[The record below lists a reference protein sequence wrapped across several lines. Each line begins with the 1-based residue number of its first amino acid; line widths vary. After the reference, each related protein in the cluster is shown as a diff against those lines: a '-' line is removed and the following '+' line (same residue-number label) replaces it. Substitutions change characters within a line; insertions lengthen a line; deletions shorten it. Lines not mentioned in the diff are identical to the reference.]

1 MEFLRQ
7 IQDLL
12 EKVLFSALLL
22 CMMVIPW
29 KHALHMFQ
37 QNRYE
42 PGRYIQWGKDQLK
55 VWKHWLFP
63 VLILILALGCIM
75 IPDYRLGKIATVWLA
90 VFVGGVTLYREKK
103 KSYIKPRSLP
113 AV

>member
-29 KHALHMFQ
+29 KHALH
-37 QNRYE
+37 
-42 PGRYIQWGKDQLK
+42 LS
-55 VWKHWLFP
+55 
-63 VLILILALGCIM
+63 LIHI
-75 IPDYRLGKIATVWLA
+75 
-90 VFVGGVTLYREKK
+90 
-103 KSYIKPRSLP
+103 
-113 AV
+113 

>member
-29 KHALHMFQ
+29 KHAFAHVPA
-37 QNRYE
+37 E
-42 PGRYIQWGKDQLK
+42 P
-55 VWKHWLFP
+55 V
-63 VLILILALGCIM
+63 
-75 IPDYRLGKIATVWLA
+75 
-90 VFVGGVTLYREKK
+90 
-103 KSYIKPRSLP
+103 
-113 AV
+113 

>member
-63 VLILILALGCIM
+63 VLILVLALGCIV
-75 IPDYRLGKIATVWLA
+75 IPDYRLGNHARS
-90 VFVGGVTLYREKK
+90 GRTLFC
-103 KSYIKPRSLP
+103 
-113 AV
+113 